1 MKIKNWLWQIEAEK
15 MKDDI
20 AHLAGQLVG
29 EHGRFHAQRL
39 CSLLDVDG
47 TSPHRLQDLPRV
59 RVRPGKKLAGDGQF
73 FF

>member
-1 MKIKNWLWQIEAEK
+1 

-39 CSLLDVDG
+39 CSLLDVDR
-47 TSPHRLQDLPRV
+47 TSPHRVQDLPRV
-59 RVRPGKKLAGDGQF
+59 RVRPGKSWPVMDVKF
-73 FF
+73 

>member
-1 MKIKNWLWQIEAEK
+1 

-39 CSLLDVDG
+39 CSLLDVDCTG
-47 TSPHRLQDLPRV
+47 PHRLQDLPCV
-59 RVRPGKKLAGDGQF
+59 RVRPGKDGPVMDNF
-73 FF
+73 FFKFEKNYQRFVFF